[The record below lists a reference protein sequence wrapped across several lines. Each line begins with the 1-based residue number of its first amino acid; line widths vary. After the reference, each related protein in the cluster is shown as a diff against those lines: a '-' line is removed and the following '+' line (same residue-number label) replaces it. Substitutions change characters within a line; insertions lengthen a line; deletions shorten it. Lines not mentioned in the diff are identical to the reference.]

1 MAEHSAEV
9 PQCHGHA
16 AKAAEFAEQ
25 ALSLVHQLAALV
37 EAEQDLEP
45 YGDTSLDDAATLLAG
60 IHRHASRPLL
70 EE

>member
-9 PQCHGHA
+9 PQCHA
-16 AKAAEFAEQ
+16 AKAAELAEQ

-37 EAEQDLEP
+37 EAEPDLEP
-45 YGDTSLDDAATLLAG
+45 YGDTTLDDATTLLAG
-60 IHRHASRPLL
+60 IRRNASRLLL